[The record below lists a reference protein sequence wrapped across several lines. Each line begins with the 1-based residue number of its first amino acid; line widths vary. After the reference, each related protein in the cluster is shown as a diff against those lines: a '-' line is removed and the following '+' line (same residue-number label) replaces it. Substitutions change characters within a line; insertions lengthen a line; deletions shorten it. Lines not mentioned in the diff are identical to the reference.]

1 VVTIHRDKTLAH
13 VLRILTAMAFT
24 ARCLAVILF
33 LAAAAHASAQETTVG
48 DSIDAS
54 SLAASVA
61 DAAVEAAA
69 SFDSGQIGTP
79 SPAPP
84 IPEHTGIKAM
94 FLEFGHDVRHLS
106 SIENLSWAAAGAGLA
121 SAARPLDKTAN
132 ADLSGPF
139 LDKFFKPGA
148 ILGQSYT
155 LLPVAATIYAVGR
168 AKGNPRMSHMGS
180 DLIQSIVLAELMTQS
195 LKHAVGRERP
205 DGSGPTSF
213 PSGHAA
219 DTMAFATALERH
231 FNWKYYLPAYVGA
244 SYVAISRLHDNR
256 HYLSDVMAGMAVG
269 IIAGRT
275 VTRTG
280 HRPFP
285 VQAVSVS
292 GGFAVVYVRDGDD
305 RHQ

>member
-1 VVTIHRDKTLAH
+1 
-13 VLRILTAMAFT
+13 MAST
-24 ARCLAVILF
+24 ARCLAVILS
-33 LAAAAHASAQETTVG
+33 LAAAAQASAQETTVG

-54 SLAASVA
+54 SFASWVA
-61 DAAVEAAA
+61 NAAVDAAA

-94 FLEFGHDVRHLS
+94 FYEFGHDVRHLS

-219 DTMAFATALERH
+219 DTMAFETALERH

>member
-1 VVTIHRDKTLAH
+1 MTSI
-13 VLRILTAMAFT
+13 TAITAITAT
-24 ARCLAVILF
+24 ARCLVTALSIAAVAPAWGQETPLADSTDATAF
-33 LAAAAHASAQETTVG
+33 AASVTTAGAAAAV
-48 DSIDAS
+48 
-54 SLAASVA
+54 
-61 DAAVEAAA
+61 
-69 SFDSGQIGTP
+69 SFDSGQIATP

-94 FLEFGHDVRHLS
+94 FYEFGHDLRHLS
-106 SIENLSWAAAGAGLA
+106 SIENLSWAAAGGGLA

-168 AKGNPRMSHMGS
+168 AKGNARMSHMGS
-180 DLIQSIVLAELMTQS
+180 DLIQSLLLAELVTQS

-213 PSGHAA
+213 PSGHASG
-219 DTMAFATALERH
+219 TMAFATALERH
-231 FNWKYYLPAYVGA
+231 FNWKYYLPAYAAA
-244 SYVAISRLHDNR
+244 SYVAISRVHDNR
-256 HYLSDVMAGMAVG
+256 HYFSDVMAGTAVG

-292 GGFAVVYVRDGDD
+292 GGFAVVYVRQGDD
-305 RHQ
+305 RNE